1 MFIIENYGFFI
12 FLTVIILIIFYFQ
25 NGQCFDLRKNIR
37 EGFNNSK
44 ERFSNMKDGSSM
56 NISDIN
62 YLGSQSRMD
71 DYLELQKK
79 IKRYE
84 LPFNK
89 FNDGYVLNQLETPLV
104 PLNSYHPLTFPPP
117 YGHRKDYCNYLFFFI
132 CKSYQ
137 L

>member
-37 EGFNNSK
+37 EGFGNTN
-44 ERFSNMKDGSSM
+44 ENFSNMNDGSSM

-62 YLGSQSRMD
+62 YLGSQSRMI
-71 DYLELQKK
+71 DYLALQKK

-84 LPFNK
+84 LPFNQY
-89 FNDGYVLNQLETPLV
+89 NDGYVLNQLETPFV
-104 PLNSYHPLTFPPP
+104 PINSHPTLNFHHP
-117 YGHRKDYCNYLFFFI
+117 YGPERHSYC
-132 CKSYQ
+132 
-137 L
+137 

>member
-25 NGQCFDLRKNIR
+25 NGQCFDLRKNIK

-44 ERFSNMKDGSSM
+44 EKFSNMKDGSSM

-84 LPFNK
+84 LPFNQ

-104 PLNSYHPLTFPPP
+104 PLNSYPTLNFHQP
-117 YGHRKDYCNYLFFFI
+117 YGPRKDYCN
-132 CKSYQ
+132 
-137 L
+137 